1 MKIFTPN
8 RETFAELRFDIDF
21 VVPLQNQFI
30 VDEKSFFIRFV
41 LKLLPLPLKLEVL
54 LVLKP
59 EAKQKQSR
67 SKAEAKSKAVALLF
81 RLKQKSNPFVT
92 NRYN

>member
-1 MKIFTPN
+1 LKKLTPN

-59 EAKQKQSR
+59 EAKQEAKQSR
-67 SKAEAKSKAVALLF
+67 KGCS
-81 RLKQKSNPFVT
+81 FVLC
-92 NRYN
+92 

>member
-1 MKIFTPN
+1 MLTPN
-8 RETFAELRFDIDF
+8 RVTFAEQELDIAF

-30 VDEKSFFIRFV
+30 VDEKSFFIRFL

-59 EAKQKQSR
+59 EAKQKQ
-67 SKAEAKSKAVALLF
+67 KAERVALLLHF
-81 RLKQKSNPFVT
+81 KQKSNPFVT

>member
-1 MKIFTPN
+1 MLTPN
-8 RETFAELRFDIDF
+8 RVTFAEQELDIAF

-30 VDEKSFFIRFV
+30 VDEKSFFIRFL

-59 EAKQKQSR
+59 EAKQKQ
-67 SKAEAKSKAVALLF
+67 KAERVALLLH
-81 RLKQKSNPFVT
+81 LK
-92 NRYN
+92 

>member
-1 MKIFTPN
+1 MFTSN
-8 RETFAELRFDIDF
+8 RVTFAEQQFDLAF
-21 VVPLQNQFI
+21 LVPLQNQFI

-59 EAKQKQSR
+59 EANQKQK
-67 SKAEAKSKAVALLF
+67 AERVALL
-81 RLKQKSNPFVT
+81 LHLNQKSNPFVT
-92 NRYN
+92 NRYNQPSGHKF

>member
-1 MKIFTPN
+1 LKILTPN
-8 RETFAELRFDIDF
+8 RATFAEQEFDIAF
-21 VVPLQNQFI
+21 IVPLQNQFI

-59 EAKQKQSR
+59 EAKSR
-67 SKAEAKSKAVALLF
+67 KGCSFAS
-81 RLKQKSNPFVT
+81 P
-92 NRYN
+92 